1 MQNTQK
7 QKYTPQNKQTIDDIM
22 GNESLSLKERNALR
36 FQRMR
41 EKARVKRISIQEKKK
56 ETFNNKKEVLHQKK
70 VEIKEKNIQAKQEHD
85 WLTYSWR
92 IITYPFKVL
101 WMIICSIFNGIG
113 YVLKNCAELVF
124 VILEVIFAA
133 LS

>member
-7 QKYTPQNKQTIDDIM
+7 QKSAPQKTQTIEDIM
-22 GNESLSLKERNALR
+22 GNDNLSLKEKNALR
-36 FQRMR
+36 FQKMR
-41 EKARVKRISIQEKKK
+41 EKARVKRVSIQEKKK
-56 ETFNNKKEVLHQKK
+56 EVFNNKKEILQQKK
-70 VEIKEKNIQAKQEHD
+70 VEIKEKNIQARQEHD

-92 IITYPFKVL
+92 IVTYPFKVL
-101 WMIICSIFNGIG
+101 WMIVCSIFNAIG